1 MKKTFLDL
9 GVQPL
14 ANNFSKK
21 YIPASFRLKLKF
33 DPVLKLVMINKHV
46 KKEKMFNKS
55 YPYRSSKSKLVETLF
70 RNLSKKIKKK
80 FKPKNIL
87 EIGCNDGTFASNFN
101 VKDITCIEPCG
112 DVAHEA
118 KKKGLKVY
126 INYFDDL
133 LVKKLLKSHEKF
145 DLIFSANTITHIS
158 NYNSVFANISK
169 ILQDHGTII
178 IEEPSLLETIK
189 KNSYDQFYNE
199 HIYVYSAIA
208 LQNILKKNNL
218 EIYDIENIKVHGG
231 SNRYYIKKKSNK
243 KIKYSQRFKK
253 NLILEKK
260 YGLNK
265 YSCFKKFSSKVKK
278 SKKKLIQLFKN
289 IKKNNKNIIG
299 YGASAKAVTILNY
312 CNLKEDYIDFFYD
325 TTKQKIG
332 KFLPGTKIKVL
343 RYQKLKDNDVYA
355 FLGAWNFYKEILK
368 KEKFFLNNSGKFI
381 THVPYPR
388 IIRK

>member
-9 GVQPL
+9 GMQPL

-21 YIPASFRLKLKF
+21 YVPPLIRLKIKF
-33 DPVLKLVMINKHV
+33 DTRSKLVMINNHV
-46 KKEKMFNKS
+46 NKELMFNKS
-55 YPYRSSKSKLVETLF
+55 YPYRSSKSKLVEKLF
-70 RNLSKKIKKK
+70 RELSKKIKKK
-80 FKPKNIL
+80 FKPRNIL

-101 VKDITCIEPCG
+101 KKNITCIEPCG
-112 DVAHEA
+112 DVAIEA

-126 INYFDDL
+126 VRFFDDL
-133 LVKKLLKSHEKF
+133 LVKKLIKDHKKF

-158 NYNSVFANISK
+158 DYNSVFSNISK
-169 ILQDHGTII
+169 ILDDNGVLI

-199 HIYVYSAIA
+199 HIYVFSTIA

-231 SNRYYIKKKSNK
+231 SNRYYIKKIDNNK
-243 KIKYSQRFKK
+243 LKFSLKFKK
-253 NLILEKK
+253 NMNIERK
-260 YGLNK
+260 YGLDK
-265 YSCFKKFSSKVKK
+265 ISCFKNF
-278 SKKKLIQLFKN
+278 SKKVRNSKQSLIKLLKN
-289 IKKNNKNIIG
+289 LKKNNKKIIG

-312 CNLKEDYIDFFYD
+312 CNLKENYFDFFYD

-332 KFLPGTKIKVL
+332 KYLPGTKIKVL
-343 RYQKLKDNDVYA
+343 KYQKLKNSKYYV

-368 KEKFFLNNSGKFI
+368 KESFFYDNSGKFI

-388 IIRK
+388 IIKK